1 MPGSKRFQVGTQ
13 TLRLKLQ
20 PDQTA
25 THPDPVVVVRNVGHQ
40 FGATPVLFGV
50 DLELYPGEIVLM
62 TGPSGSGKTTLLT
75 LIGALRSLQTGSV
88 QVLGREL
95 HGLDELDRVKVRRR
109 LGFIFQGHNLFAS
122 LTALQNVRLALE
134 LHGGTRQEHQTR
146 AREILEAV
154 GLGDYLH
161 QKPEALSGGQR
172 QRVAVA
178 RALAPRPPLVLADE
192 PTAALDAVTGQ
203 QVIDLLK
210 NLGKEQGTATV
221 LVTHDNRILK
231 AADRIINMVD
241 GRLVSDV
248 AVGETL
254 QLCGFLSRIP
264 IFAGYTPGALAE
276 IAEQMVARHLSS
288 GATVFREGEPGTEL
302 FIVWEGSVRIYD
314 ESNQAQIAQLLPGA
328 FFGEVALVTGEPRN
342 ASAEVI
348 DDAVLLTLGKDQ
360 FDKAMKREKTFRD
373 QLRET
378 FVTRQ

>member
-1 MPGSKRFQVGTQ
+1 MPGSKKFQVGTQ
-13 TLRLKLQ
+13 TLRLKLR
-20 PDQTA
+20 PDETA
-25 THPDPVVVVRNVGHQ
+25 TAPHPVVVARQVGHE
-40 FGATPVLFGV
+40 FTSTPVLFDV
-50 DLELYPGEIVLM
+50 DLDLFPGEIVLM

-75 LIGALRSLQTGSV
+75 LIGALRSLQSGSI

-122 LTALQNVRLALE
+122 LSALQNVRLALE
-134 LHGGTRQEHQTR
+134 LHGGTRQENDRR
-146 AREILEAV
+146 AREMLAAV
-154 GLGDYLH
+154 GLGDH
-161 QKPEALSGGQR
+161 MGQKPEALSGGQR

-192 PTAALDAVTGQ
+192 PTAALDAETGQ

-210 NLGKEQGTATV
+210 GLAKEQGTATV

-248 AVGETL
+248 AVGESL
-254 QLCGFLSRIP
+254 KICGFLARIP
-264 IFAGYTPGALAE
+264 IFASSTPAALAE
-276 IAEQMVARHLSS
+276 VAEQMTAHHLPAGS
-288 GATVFREGEPGTEL
+288 TVFRQGEPGNEL
-302 FIVWEGSVRIYD
+302 FIVWEGAVRIYTEAD
-314 ESNQAQIAQLLPGA
+314 RKELATLTPGA

-342 ASAEVI
+342 ASARAV
-348 DDAVLLTLGKDQ
+348 DDAVLLTLGKEQ
-360 FDKAMKREKTFRD
+360 FDAAMKREKTFRD

-378 FVTRQ
+378 FYTRQ

>member
-13 TLRLKLQ
+13 TLRLRLR
-20 PDQTA
+20 PDDTA
-25 THPDPVVVVRNVGHQ
+25 TAPTPVVTVRAVGHS
-40 FGATPVLFGV
+40 FAHTPVLFDV
-50 DLELYPGEIVLM
+50 DLELMPGEIVLM

-75 LIGALRSLQTGSV
+75 LIGALRSLQRGSI

-95 HGLDELDRVKVRRR
+95 GGLDELERVAVRRR

-134 LHGGTRQEHQTR
+134 LHGGTRAENDRR
-146 AREILEAV
+146 AREMLEAV
-154 GLGDYLH
+154 GLGEHLH
-161 QKPEALSGGQR
+161 QKPENLSGGQC

-192 PTAALDAVTGQ
+192 PTAALDADTGL

-210 NLGKEQGTATV
+210 NLAREQGTSTV

-241 GRLVSDV
+241 GRVVSDV

-254 QLCGFLSRIP
+254 KICDFLTRVP
-264 IFAGYTPGALAE
+264 IFASYTPAALAE
-276 IAEQMVARHLSS
+276 IAEQMSPRHLPA
-288 GATVFREGEPGTEL
+288 GTTIFREGDEGDEMY
-302 FIVWEGSVRIYD
+302 IVWEGSVRIIHED
-314 ESNQAQIAQLLPGA
+314 EDQQLALMEPGA
-328 FFGEVALVTGEPRN
+328 YFGEVALATGEPRN
-342 ASAEVI
+342 ASAEVAR
-348 DDAVLLTLGKDQ
+348 DAVLLTLGKKQ
-360 FDKAMKREKTFRD
+360 FDQAMRREKTFRD

-378 FVTRQ
+378 FSMRH